1 MPKGRPKKSTS
12 SETTCEN
19 STTIKSLNEGG
30 NMSDDALID
39 NNYGPSLF
47 KRDSNG
53 LLTNVQYT
61 FDEGGSINWRAMVKE
76 EHLFPNK
83 AFFERFNKPVPKII
97 DGLRD
102 HQLLIKLSGIKEL
115 ARLRGFN
122 SVSYE
127 TVKCEHD
134 HVAVRCRIEFIS
146 NYETGDVSVAYEDM
160 ANATINNCSSFAVK
174 FLETIACNRAFVR
187 AVRNFLNVHIVGS
200 DEMDTSD
207 GKPINLNQQTSSSPS
222 FDIQSSLEKNSKELI
237 NCYNF
242 ECFKDYLKQLKEA
255 NVYIHS
261 EVESWNDYGDIPSKE
276 ARILLKIMKEEFS

>member
-1 MPKGRPKKSTS
+1 MPRGRPKKSVS

-19 STTIKSLNEGG
+19 SVTVKSSNEGG
-30 NMSDDALID
+30 NMSEDIAID

-47 KRDSNG
+47 KRDENG

-83 AFFERFNKPVPKII
+83 AFFERFNKPVPKIV

-115 ARLRGFN
+115 ARLRGFD

-134 HVAVRCRIEFIS
+134 HVAVRCSIVFIP
-146 NYETGDVSVAYEDM
+146 NYETGGKAIIYEDM

-207 GKPINLNQQTSSSPS
+207 GKPITLNQQTSSSPS
-222 FDIQSSLEKNSKELI
+222 FDIQSSLEKNAKELI

-242 ECFKDYLKQLKEA
+242 DCFKDYLKQLKEA
-255 NVYIHS
+255 KVYICS
-261 EVESWNDYGDIPSKE
+261 EVESWDNYKDIPSKE

>member
-1 MPKGRPKKSTS
+1 MPRGRPKKKVS

-19 STTIKSLNEGG
+19 STTVKSSNERG
-30 NMSDDALID
+30 NMSEDILID

-47 KRDSNG
+47 KRDENG

-83 AFFERFNKPVPKII
+83 AFFEKFNKPVPKVI

-115 ARLRGFN
+115 ARLRGFD

-134 HVAVRCRIEFIS
+134 HVAVRCSIVFIP
-146 NYETGDVSVAYEDM
+146 NYETGGKAIIYEDM

-207 GKPINLNQQTSSSPS
+207 GKPIALNQQTSSSPS
-222 FDIQSSLEKNSKELI
+222 FDIQSSLEKNAKQLI

-242 ECFKDYLKQLKEA
+242 DCFKDYLKQLKEA
-255 NVYIHS
+255 KVYICS
-261 EVESWNDYGDIPSKE
+261 EVESWDSYKDIPSKE